1 MDISIIIPTYNE
13 EEHIGPL
20 VAHLWL
26 NSQGLVREI
35 VVIDGGSQ
43 DNTLNLAAQAGA
55 QAYLS
60 PRKGRAAQMN
70 LGASMVQGAVLY
82 FVHADSF
89 PPATYVQDILEA
101 IQAGYPLGC
110 FRFRFNSDKL
120 LLKINSYCTRFDR
133 IMCRGGDQTLFLLRT
148 VYDDLEGYKDDYLIM
163 EEYDLILRARKKYPF
178 RIIPKDVMVSARKY
192 DHNGYFRVNLAN
204 LTVFMMFF
212 AGFPQLKMVNTY
224 KRMIQHPKF

>member
-70 LGASMVQGAVLY
+70 LGASMVQGSVLY

-110 FRFRFNSDKL
+110 FRFRFNSNKL

>member
-26 NSQGLVREI
+26 NSRGQVREI

-43 DNTLNLAAQAGA
+43 DNTLHLAAQAGA
-55 QAYLS
+55 QAYLC

-70 LGASMVQGAVLY
+70 FGASLVQGAILY
-82 FVHADSF
+82 FVHADSM
-89 PPATYVQDILEA
+89 PPASYVQDILEA

-148 VYDDLEGYKDDYLIM
+148 LYDELEGYKDDYLIM

-224 KRMIQHPKF
+224 KRMIHHPKF

>member
-13 EEHIGPL
+13 EDHIGPL
-20 VAHLWL
+20 VAHLWQ

-35 VVIDGGSQ
+35 VVVDGGSQ
-43 DNTLNLAAQAGA
+43 DKTLKLAAAAGA
-55 QAYLS
+55 RAYAG

-70 LGASMVQGAVLY
+70 YGASLVQGEILY
-82 FVHADSF
+82 FVHADSL
-89 PPATYVQDILEA
+89 PPASYVQDILDA

-120 LLKINSYCTRFDR
+120 LLRINSYCTRFDR
-133 IMCRGGDQTLFLLRT
+133 IMCRGGDQTLFLLRSL
-148 VYDDLEGYKDDYLIM
+148 YEELEGYKDDYLIM

-212 AGFPQLKMVNTY
+212 AGFSQLRMVNTY

>member
-110 FRFRFNSDKL
+110 FRFRFNSNKL